1 MTKEE
6 FLSSFSDQSLM
17 DEIVILKDI
26 VSLKKQ
32 GYSDDE
38 IQASYGFTYDTPEDD
53 LAVLEEEAVKRGLI
67 KSKSTAKIITKEILI
82 ALLVGFSAYALLKN

>member
-26 VSLKKQ
+26 INMIKQ
-32 GYSDDE
+32 GYSDVE
-38 IQASYGFTYDTPEDD
+38 IEAMYGFYYDTPKDD

-67 KSKSTAKIITKEILI
+67 RSTSATRIITKEILI
-82 ALLVGFSAYALLKN
+82 AVLVGFAAYALLKR